1 MKRLTS
7 KNPGLNDGKRPQ
19 EILTPP
25 DIIERVKIALG
36 GIITCD
42 PCSPSNSDPSFFA
55 ICRYT
60 KEDNGLIH
68 PWFDGTFFNPPFD
81 DLAPWFEKAATE
93 AAFGKRIVGLVPWRS
108 RRRWFQRWI
117 ATSTAVTFEG
127 PVKFVGHNAAIPVDI
142 VLVAWNCIVPGSMI
156 GAFQKGST

>member
-25 DIIERVKIALG
+25 DIIERIVQAFG
-36 GIITCD
+36 GPIGLD
-42 PCSPSNSDPSFFA
+42 PCSPSKTEPSFYA
-55 ICRYT
+55 ALRYT
-60 KEDNGLIH
+60 EAENGLASQ
-68 PWFDGTFFNPPFD
+68 WLDRTFFNPPFD
-81 DLAPWFEKAATE
+81 DLAPWLEKAATE
-93 AAFGKRIVGLVPWRS
+93 AADGKKIVGLVPWRS
-108 RRRWFQRWI
+108 RRRWFQRWV

-127 PVKFVGHNAAIPVDI
+127 PVKFVGHKAAIPVDI

-156 GAFQKGST
+156 GAFQKG